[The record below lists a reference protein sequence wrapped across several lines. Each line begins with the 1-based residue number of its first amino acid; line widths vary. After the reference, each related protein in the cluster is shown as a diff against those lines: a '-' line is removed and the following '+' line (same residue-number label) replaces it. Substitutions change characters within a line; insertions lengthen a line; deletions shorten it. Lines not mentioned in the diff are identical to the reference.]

1 VAIIFALLAAFCNAL
16 NVTAQHLGSISSPEK
31 STVWRVVVYLLK
43 NPLWLFGWAAL
54 GGGFVFQALA
64 LHAGQMSVVQS
75 LLITELIFALV
86 LRLVWLRQP
95 IRGITWSA
103 AAVTCLSLGVFLAT
117 AEPQGGS
124 PYPASHVWAAAAG
137 TTVGAATVLALL
149 GMRGSTSRR
158 TALLASAS
166 ATMWAL
172 VATLV
177 KTMTDTWSEFGVAG
191 MFLHWPVYALAVAGL
206 GAEVVHQT
214 TLRVGPL
221 SISQPLLVI
230 VNPIVS
236 IGLSVWIF
244 GEYFT
249 ADTPRLAL
257 GSLAFASMCAAV
269 VMLTRTAPATMSS
282 SPGAAD
288 PAPLGQRR
296 RDFPGTRMSRT
307 RGRLRPSSEHG
318 HNGSYR
324 IEENHDG

>member
-1 VAIIFALLAAFCNAL
+1 VAIVFALLAAFCNAV
-16 NVTAQHLGSISSPEK
+16 NVTAQHRASITSPQKSSG
-31 STVWRVVVYLLK
+31 WRFVVHLLK

-54 GGGFVFQALA
+54 AGGFVLQALA
-64 LHAGQMSVVQS
+64 LHAGQMSVVQV

-86 LRLVWLRQP
+86 LRLGWLRQS
-95 IRGITWSA
+95 IRGVTWSA

-137 TTVGAATVLALL
+137 TTVGAAAVLALL
-149 GMRGSTSRR
+149 GMRGSLARR
-158 TALLASAS
+158 TALLASS
-166 ATMWAL
+166 AAIMWAL

-191 MFLHWPVYALAVAGL
+191 MFLHWPVYALAAAGL

-249 ADTPRLAL
+249 ADAPRLVL
-257 GSLAFASMCAAV
+257 GSLAFVSMCAAV
-269 VMLTRTAPATMSS
+269 VVLTRTAPATMSPS
-282 SPGAAD
+282 AAVAD
-288 PAPLGQRR
+288 APAVG
-296 RDFPGTRMSRT
+296 
-307 RGRLRPSSEHG
+307 
-318 HNGSYR
+318 
-324 IEENHDG
+324 

>member
-1 VAIIFALLAAFCNAL
+1 VTVVFALLAAFCNAL
-16 NVTAQHLGSISSPEK
+16 NVIAQHRASTSSLEK
-31 STVWRVVVYLLK
+31 SKGWRFVVRLLK

-64 LHAGQMSVVQS
+64 LHVGQMSVVQP
-75 LLITELIFALV
+75 LLITELIFALG
-86 LRLVWLRQP
+86 LRLVWLRQS
-95 IRGITWSA
+95 IRGVTWAA
-103 AAVTCLSLGVFLAT
+103 AAVTCTSLGVFLAT

-124 PYPASHVWAAAAG
+124 RYPDSHVWAAAAG
-137 TTVGAATVLALL
+137 TTVGAAAVLALL
-149 GMRGSTSRR
+149 GMRGSPVRR

-166 ATMWAL
+166 GIMWAL

-177 KTMTDTWSEFGVAG
+177 KTMTDTWSEFGVGG
-191 MFLHWPVYALAVAGL
+191 MFLHWPVYALAAAGL

-214 TLRVGPL
+214 MLGAGPL

-257 GSLAFASMCAAV
+257 GSLAFASMCAAAV
-269 VMLTRTAPATMSS
+269 VLTRTAPATMSP
-282 SPGAAD
+282 SPAAAD
-288 PAPLGQRR
+288 ASPVA
-296 RDFPGTRMSRT
+296 
-307 RGRLRPSSEHG
+307 
-318 HNGSYR
+318 
-324 IEENHDG
+324 